1 MLNKQRTT
9 AAAWVRS
16 IASMLET
23 VGVELPALF
32 EEAGVDLALLS
43 DPQGQYATES
53 LSRLWEVAAARTGN
67 PAIGLAMSHIAR
79 PSSFDVITY
88 AIMSCPTLLPGLE
101 RLVRYTR
108 IVSDAVI
115 LSLQEDSAGYWLNIE
130 ILGGDRPV
138 PIQRVDF
145 IMVTSLTFFRWL
157 TDRNLIP
164 VAVEWTH
171 APPDD
176 QSAYREA
183 FQCPLHFNAMA
194 DRMLF
199 SHADVSLPLPTSN
212 PMLVE
217 LHDRYASE
225 YLERLD
231 STKLS
236 HKIREL
242 LVQRL
247 PDGDPMRG
255 DIAQAL
261 CLSERTLQRR
271 LQEEGTTFH
280 DLVDDI
286 RRELAQRYLKQPH
299 LSISQTAYLL
309 GFADQSTFF
318 RACKRWFELSPRQYR
333 TQFKKEP
340 DCGHD

>member
-1 MLNKQRTT
+1 
-9 AAAWVRS
+9 
-16 IASMLET
+16 MLET
-23 VGVELPALF
+23 VGVDLPSLF
-32 EEAGVDLALLS
+32 EEAGVDLALLN
-43 DPQGQYATES
+43 DPHGKYATES
-53 LSRLWEVAAARTGN
+53 LSRLWEIAAARSGN

-79 PSSFDVITY
+79 PASFDVITY
-88 AIMSCPTLLPGLE
+88 AIMSCPQLLPGLE

-130 ILGGDRPV
+130 VLGGNRPV

-157 TDRNLIP
+157 TDRALNP
-164 VAVEWTH
+164 VAIEWTH
-171 APPDD
+171 AAPTD
-176 QSAYREA
+176 QSAYRES
-183 FQCPLHFNAMA
+183 FQCPLHFNATA

-199 SHADVSLPLPTSN
+199 SHADLSLPLPTSN

-225 YLERLD
+225 YLDRLD

-255 DIAQAL
+255 DIANAL

-280 DLVDDI
+280 ELVDDI

-333 TQFKKEP
+333 NQFKKDTESGR
-340 DCGHD
+340 D